1 MADFTIIAVV
11 AELKTFKILRTESAF
26 MQSLF
31 LRGFWALT
39 PPNMVQFY
47 WNLKNFHENF
57 VNFHENGTY
66 QKFAFGTTLNPHY
79 PPKGDR
85 NRKKQMVFKEKFK
98 QWAIQIY

>member
-47 WNLKNFHENF
+47 WNLKNFHEN
-57 VNFHENGTY
+57 GTY

-79 PPKGDR
+79 PPKDDR